1 MATTIALV
9 NQKGGCGK
17 SSTCFHLAGRL
28 GQLGKSVLLVDA
40 DPQGS
45 LGQAFFGPSAT
56 ESLNEHET
64 LAAVFGGIPPTGG
77 TLVVPTP
84 AAGVSL
90 IRSNLRLA
98 RFNVPEPE
106 SLGLGQYALG
116 DFLATLA
123 GFDFTLI
130 DCPPNLYATTW
141 NALVAADFA
150 LIPVPPED
158 FGAQGLTAV
167 KQAIEDV
174 RSINPR
180 LTLLGHLVT
189 RHDRRQL
196 VHRAYD
202 QKLRQ
207 LFGEQVF
214 STVIPEAT
222 AFKVAITARTPV
234 TLHAPRSHAAEAMAE
249 LAQELLTRAEA
260 LDPARRLAGL
270 VFPRIMYQPG

>member
-56 ESLNEHET
+56 ERLNEHET
-64 LAAVFGGIPPTGG
+64 LAAVFGGFPSSDQS
-77 TLVVPTP
+77 LVVATP

-90 IRSNLRLA
+90 VRSNLRLA
-98 RFNVPEPE
+98 RYNVPEPE
-106 SLGLGQYALG
+106 LLGLGQYALA
-116 DFLATLA
+116 DFLATLT
-123 GFDFTLI
+123 GFDFTII
-130 DCPPNLYATTW
+130 DCPPNLYATTR

-158 FGAQGLTAV
+158 FGAQGLSVV
-167 KQAIEDV
+167 KQAIEEV
-174 RSINPR
+174 RTLNPR
-180 LTLLGHLVT
+180 LSLLGHLVT

-207 LFGEQVF
+207 LFGELVF
-214 STVIPEAT
+214 DTVVPEAT

-234 TLHAPRSHAAEAMAE
+234 SLHAPRSRAAAAIAE
-249 LAQELLTRAEA
+249 LAQELQKRVHAF
-260 LDPARRLAGL
+260 DHGQRLAG
-270 VFPRIMYQPG
+270 